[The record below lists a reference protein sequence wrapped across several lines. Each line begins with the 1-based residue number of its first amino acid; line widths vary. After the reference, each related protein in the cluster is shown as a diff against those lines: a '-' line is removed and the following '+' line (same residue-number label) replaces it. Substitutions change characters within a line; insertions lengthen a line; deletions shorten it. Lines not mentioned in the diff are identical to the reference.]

1 MNTIPDTILEQ
12 VCVMMNSQQKVKL
25 TEDFVVPIGEVFSL
39 ASGAAYVSFTRD
51 SPTEY
56 VLASFQCLL
65 KFVSKEIDPVTDQ
78 PEEYGYE
85 DEYRLENVELTAG
98 DDYIKPIYLDFDAD
112 WVRLSSACQ
121 VKETYTD
128 T

>member
-56 VLASFQCLL
+56 VLASFQ
-65 KFVSKEIDPVTDQ
+65 EGAAT
-78 PEEYGYE
+78 
-85 DEYRLENVELTAG
+85 RAVELPEAEKLDGSLFVRVAG
-98 DDYIKPIYLDFDAD
+98 LSMDRMGWMREGEEMQEWDFDAFYHD
-112 WVRLSSACQ
+112 
-121 VKETYTD
+121 
-128 T
+128 